1 MLASLRC
8 SGPLA
13 LRAARAAR
21 PAVGRLPV
29 RCMASKGGRKKDA
42 EESEWQMADGWASSA
57 GCWLHAC

>member
-1 MLASLRC
+1 MRASLRC

-29 RCMASKGGRKKDA
+29 RCLASKGGRKKEA
-42 EESEWQMADGWASSA
+42 EESEWRLA
-57 GCWLHAC
+57 